1 MSYLPSIYRP
11 YPMSKKALLKR
22 CRALMILMCFV
33 VGLKLLSS
41 CEQHK
46 PQKTRR
52 EAKRIADSIAASG
65 PDSLNLINQG
75 YTYQPQKTGSF
86 PACYALPIKSSEGW
100 HSLEI
105 KVMGEDDMAVKLI
118 DTRTQEVVR
127 FAYIIHGKKFEMTE
141 IPGGTYYLRIMSGKH
156 WYAKMKGKR
165 CEGVFGENL
174 RYRSSQKCTFR
185 NHIDKNHQPDW
196 YSLFIVLG
204 GSIGKGERF
213 NTDFIDKEQY

>member
-1 MSYLPSIYRP
+1 
-11 YPMSKKALLKR
+11 MSKLAQLIR
-22 CRALMILMCFV
+22 CQALMILICCV
-33 VGLKLLSS
+33 VGLYLLSS
-41 CEQHK
+41 CEQRK
-46 PQKTRR
+46 QQKTRR

-75 YTYQPQKTGSF
+75 YTYQPQKTGDF
-86 PACYALPIKSSEGW
+86 PACYAQPVKSSEGW
-100 HSLEI
+100 HSLET

-204 GSIGKGERF
+204 GSTGKGERF
-213 NTDFIDKEQY
+213 KTDVMNREKY